1 MYDKLNVL
9 NDVLSEEAA
18 IEKYAT
24 VCVDSGK
31 VDGKPFVPQTDH
43 IAKCKLELAT
53 KAKNLQ
59 KSLKLIIFQIE
70 QGKDPRVVITEVGK
84 REDSSKWFTGL
95 DF

>member
-9 NDVLSEEAA
+9 NDVLSEEAT

-24 VCVDSGK
+24 VCADSGK
-31 VDGKPFVPQTDH
+31 ADGKPFVPQTDH

-70 QGKDPRVVITEVGK
+70 QGKDPRVVVT
-84 REDSSKWFTGL
+84 
-95 DF
+95 

>member
-24 VCVDSGK
+24 VCADNGK
-31 VDGKPFVPQTDH
+31 ADGKPFVPQTDH

-70 QGKDPRVVITEVGK
+70 QGKDPRVVITAVGK